1 MRLPVSPIFHGRDVF
16 APVAAHLAAG
26 ISPSAFGAEVPVKEL
41 TPAAYEEA
49 LFAGGRI
56 EARAILRNRFGSI
69 FLNVRH
75 EEMHKLARAGDS
87 LSLTLKDR
95 TGSLPYRR
103 TFGDVPKGEA
113 VIMDDDFGRVE
124 IAINQGNFAE
134 KYQVEQGDE
143 IILEQAPTGEV

>member
-1 MRLPVSPIFHGRDVF
+1 M
-16 APVAAHLAAG
+16 
-26 ISPSAFGAEVPVKEL
+26 KEL